1 MKRHLQTFNL
11 KIITLIFITFSIPA
25 IITFAGGKCFAA
37 DIQPPSAQ
45 KPMQTAAPI
54 ASPTSETEKPA
65 KKIDSIP
72 EKNAYALTHMEKGG
86 FKYGLFK
93 FFIAMLGVLIS
104 CLAIFGGLK
113 LYKKIILKGSAK
125 FDNIDYNKTLE
136 SPKDFKEAINLFL
149 DKTDK

>member
-11 KIITLIFITFSIPA
+11 ILIMALFLLPAVLNFAGVNGFAINVQAAQAVQTAPPLASNSASIPA
-25 IITFAGGKCFAA
+25 IKTGK
-37 DIQPPSAQ
+37 P
-45 KPMQTAAPI
+45 
-54 ASPTSETEKPA
+54 
-65 KKIDSIP
+65 DSIP

-93 FFIAMLGVLIS
+93 FFIAMAGVLIS

-113 LYKKIILKGSAK
+113 LYKKILLKSSAK
-125 FDNIDYNKTLE
+125 FDNIDYNKSLE